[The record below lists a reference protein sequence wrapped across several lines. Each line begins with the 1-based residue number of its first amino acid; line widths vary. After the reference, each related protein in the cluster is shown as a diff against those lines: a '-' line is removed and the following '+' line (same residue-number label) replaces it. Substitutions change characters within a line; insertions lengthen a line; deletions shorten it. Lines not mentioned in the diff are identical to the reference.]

1 MTTANEITELNKLIN
16 LKLKELKFIN
26 RNLLAC
32 IAAGDA
38 SNIKYFNELSEKTQI
53 QISQMWGRIAGAV
66 QVELIN
72 LKYSK

>member
-1 MTTANEITELNKLIN
+1 MNTIQEIKELNKLVDI
-16 LKLKELKFIN
+16 KQKELRLIN

-38 SNIKYFNELSEKTQI
+38 SNIKYFDELSAETQTQI
-53 QISQMWGRIAGAV
+53 NKLFGRIAGAV
-66 QVELIN
+66 QVELIR